1 MEKSFGLS
9 LLGWLVT
16 LAIPFLL
23 LFTSMRL
30 LLTPVFVNIEYRLP
44 GFPEDNFGM
53 TMEQRLRYTPIMLDY
68 LLNDQGTSFLA
79 DQTFDDGSP
88 LLNEREVGHMKDVKD
103 LTRIVLN
110 VWMLLLALLV
120 GTAAAAWR
128 FAFFTWFRAWLVR
141 GSQLTIGLIVT
152 ILIFVA
158 LSFNALFTAFHRIF
172 FTGDTWLFQYSDTLI
187 RLFPIRFWQD
197 VFIALGALTLLGAG
211 LIWWGFSRLQITSN
225 KERV

>member
-1 MEKSFGLS
+1 MKNSAGLT

-16 LAIPFLL
+16 LVIPFVL

-30 LLTPVFVNIEYRLP
+30 LLTPAFVNIEYRMP
-44 GFPEDNFGM
+44 GFPEDSFGM
-53 TMEQRLRYTPIMLDY
+53 TMEQRLRYTPIMLEY

-103 LTRIVLN
+103 LSRIVLN

-120 GTAAAAWR
+120 GTGAVAWR
-128 FAFFTWFRAWLVR
+128 FGFFTQFSAWLVR
-141 GSQLTIGLIVT
+141 GGQLTIGLIVT

-172 FTGDTWLFQYSDTLI
+172 FTGDSWLFQYSDTLI

-197 VFIALGALTLLGAG
+197 VFIALGVLTILGAG
-211 LIWWGFSRLQITSN
+211 LLWWGFKKLRGVN
-225 KERV
+225 KKG

>member
-1 MEKSFGLS
+1 MKQSAGLT

-16 LAIPFLL
+16 LVLPFVF
-23 LFTSMRL
+23 LFTSVRL
-30 LLTPVFVNIEYRLP
+30 LLTPAFVNIEYRMP
-44 GFPEDNFGM
+44 GFPEDAYGM
-53 TMEQRLRYTPIMLDY
+53 TMEQRLRYTPIMLEY
-68 LLNDQGTSFLA
+68 LLNDQGPAFLA
-79 DQTFDDGSP
+79 DQTFDDGNP
-88 LLNEREVGHMKDVKD
+88 LLNEREVGHMEDVKE

-120 GTAAAAWR
+120 GAGAAAWY
-128 FAFFTWFRAWLVR
+128 FSFFPQFRAWLVR
-141 GSQLTIGLIVT
+141 GAQLTIGLIIT

-172 FTGDTWLFQYSDTLI
+172 FEGDTWLFQYSDTLI

-211 LIWWGFSRLQITSN
+211 LIWWVFTRLKI
-225 KERV
+225 KDRE